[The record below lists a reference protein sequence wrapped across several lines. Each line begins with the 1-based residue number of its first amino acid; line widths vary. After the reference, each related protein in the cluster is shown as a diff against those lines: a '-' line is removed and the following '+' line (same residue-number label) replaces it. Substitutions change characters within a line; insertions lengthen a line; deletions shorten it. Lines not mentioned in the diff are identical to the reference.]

1 MLSREFVP
9 SQPVDALE
17 ILHAFHQAVCHLL
30 LTGTQRHARIV
41 VLLVGLLRPLGV
53 SNPQLGCV
61 AYSWQMGRL
70 GEVWH
75 LKWLR
80 ETAHLSSSWQ
90 LQQLNPPRFSD
101 TGYLL
106 PTNSPRP
113 QAQAVAEDLGLQIV
127 LVLLL
132 VVIHAIPEGP
142 LPGICDAQQKQFT
155 PLVWLIY

>member
-1 MLSREFVP
+1 MVVLSREFV

-53 SNPQLGCV
+53 SNPQLGCTRGILV
-61 AYSWQMGRL
+61 ANGRL

-80 ETAHLSSSWQ
+80 ETAHLSSS
-90 LQQLNPPRFSD
+90 
-101 TGYLL
+101 
-106 PTNSPRP
+106 
-113 QAQAVAEDLGLQIV
+113 
-127 LVLLL
+127 
-132 VVIHAIPEGP
+132 
-142 LPGICDAQQKQFT
+142 
-155 PLVWLIY
+155 